1 MAYEKPADSSSST
14 ASVATL
20 AGVRVLEF
28 SHMIMG
34 PSCGLVLGDLGAD
47 IIKIEPAPA
56 GDNSRQLTGYGIGIF
71 PAFNRNKRS
80 ICVDLK
86 KPSGLALVYQLAASA
101 DVVLEN
107 FRPGAMDKLGLGFE
121 ALSRLNSR
129 LIYCACKG
137 FLPGPYEHRAAL
149 DEVVQMMGGLAYMTG
164 PPGRP
169 LRAGASVNDITG
181 GVFAALAVL
190 AALLER
196 GRTGKGS
203 LVQSGLFE
211 TNMMFVGQH
220 MAAAAILGSDPPSY
234 ADPAGERPWPIYDIF
249 DTADAG
255 EQVFVGV
262 VTDTQWRDFC
272 RAFQLEDLLED
283 PALASKEARAQ
294 ERPAILGRVRPL
306 FRKATKAALMEKLEQ
321 LGLPFAPIARPADLF
336 DDPHLIASGG
346 LVATDLTVTQPAPA
360 QTWANLPGLP
370 LTLSGQRASL
380 RRQPPR
386 AGEHSIEIA
395 REAGLSD
402 ADIRTLIL
410 EGAMTQ
416 APSTS

>member
-1 MAYEKPADSSSST
+1 
-14 ASVATL
+14 
-20 AGVRVLEF
+20 VLEF

-47 IIKIEPAPA
+47 VIKIEPAPA
-56 GDNSRQLTGYGIGIF
+56 GDNSRQLTGHGIGIF

-86 KPSGLALVYQLAASA
+86 KPSGLALVQQLVTTA

-107 FRPGAMDKLGLGFE
+107 FRPGAMDKLGLGFQ
-121 ALSRLNSR
+121 ALSSINSR
-129 LIYCACKG
+129 LVYCACKG
-137 FLPGPYEHRAAL
+137 FLPGPYEQRAAL

-169 LRAGASVNDITG
+169 LRAGASVNDILG

-190 AALLER
+190 AALMER
-196 GRTGKGS
+196 ARTGKGS

-211 TNMMFVGQH
+211 TNLVFMAPH
-220 MAAAAILGSDPPSY
+220 MAAAAILGRDPPSY
-234 ADPAGERPWPIYDIF
+234 GDPAGERPWPVYDIF

-272 RAFQLEDLLED
+272 RAFNLEDLLHD
-283 PALASKEARAQ
+283 PTLASKDARAQ
-294 ERPAILGRVRPL
+294 ERPAILNRVRPL
-306 FRKATKAALMEKLEQ
+306 FRALTKAALMEKLER
-321 LGLPFAPIARPADLF
+321 LGLPFAPIARPTDLF
-336 DDPHLIASGG
+336 DDPHLIASGD
-346 LVATDLTVTQPAPA
+346 LVPTDLTVTQHAPA
-360 QTWANLPGLP
+360 QKTANLPGLP
-370 LTLSGQRASL
+370 LTLSGRRAGL

-395 REAGLSD
+395 REVGLSEGQ
-402 ADIRTLIL
+402 IRALIL
-410 EGAMTQ
+410 EGALAQ
-416 APSTS
+416 ATSIA